1 MDKYE
6 KALKDYNYI
15 SGNEIFDRISTEN
28 ELNNQM
34 DIINSIVLWK
44 INRTPFI
51 SKDTIKLIIKIKDVT
66 FDNFDERIGDITA
79 VILGLLESKGVRIT
93 IDSTILHFYNPDVF
107 PIIDQRAYR
116 ELYKKEIPERCKSND
131 EWTAI
136 YIKYVKDCKTYHKTK
151 CPHIPF
157 SKIDQVLYQ
166 LDKSSGK
173 KVKGYWSRANT

>member
-6 KALKDYNYI
+6 EALQNYNYI
-15 SGNEIFDRISTEN
+15 SGNEIFDRISAEN
-28 ELNNQM
+28 ELSNQM

-44 INRTPFI
+44 LNRTPFI
-51 SKDTIKLIIKIKDVT
+51 SEDTVKLIIKIKDVT

-79 VILGLLESKGVRIT
+79 VILGLLKSKGVRIP
-93 IDSTILHFYNPDVF
+93 IGSTILHFYNPGVF

-116 ELYKKEIPERCKSND
+116 ELYKTEIPERCKSD
-131 EWTAI
+131 EWVAI
-136 YIKYVKDCKTYHKTK
+136 YIKYIKDCKTYHETK

-157 SKIDQVLYQ
+157 SRIDQVLYQ

-173 KVKGYWSRANT
+173 KVKGYGSRADT